1 MSVSLIN
8 GHIDDDVQGM
18 TFEDV
23 KRIRKKSNAPKWDGH
38 SPEEAIRRI
47 STLLINNA
55 KKAH

>member
-23 KRIRKKSNAPKWDGH
+23 KRIRENPMLRSGTVIHPKK
-38 SPEEAIRRI
+38 
-47 STLLINNA
+47 L
-55 KKAH
+55 